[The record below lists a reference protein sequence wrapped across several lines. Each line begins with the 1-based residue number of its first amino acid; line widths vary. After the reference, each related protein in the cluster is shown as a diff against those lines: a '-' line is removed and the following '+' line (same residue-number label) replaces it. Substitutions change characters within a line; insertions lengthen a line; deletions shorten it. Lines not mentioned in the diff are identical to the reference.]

1 MASDTLAGETGMEK
15 KVNVLI
21 AIAALQAICL
31 SWLALQELGPVPP
44 HAYAG
49 DAQEVELVDHRVSR
63 YNPLPVTIRNDD
75 AIRVKCVD

>member
-1 MASDTLAGETGMEK
+1 MEK

-31 SWLALQELGPVPP
+31 SWLALRELGPVPP
-44 HAYAG
+44 LVYAG